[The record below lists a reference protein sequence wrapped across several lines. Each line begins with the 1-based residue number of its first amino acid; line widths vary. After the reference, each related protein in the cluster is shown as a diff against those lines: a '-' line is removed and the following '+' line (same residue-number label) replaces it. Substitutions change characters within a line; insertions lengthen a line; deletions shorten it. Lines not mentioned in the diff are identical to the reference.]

1 MDLESKTPTNITVR
15 FADDSEIKIA
25 GYDAAYIWLHL
36 KAASDLVPLLY
47 RSGGIYS
54 EGNLSLPIKT
64 LYEEQ
69 DFENEQVTR

>member
-1 MDLESKTPTNITVR
+1 MDLESKTPNNMTVR
-15 FADDSEIKIA
+15 FTDGSEISV
-25 GYDAAYIWLHL
+25 GDYDIAYIWFHL
-36 KAASDLVPLLY
+36 KAASDLIPLLY
-47 RSGGIYS
+47 RSGGTYS